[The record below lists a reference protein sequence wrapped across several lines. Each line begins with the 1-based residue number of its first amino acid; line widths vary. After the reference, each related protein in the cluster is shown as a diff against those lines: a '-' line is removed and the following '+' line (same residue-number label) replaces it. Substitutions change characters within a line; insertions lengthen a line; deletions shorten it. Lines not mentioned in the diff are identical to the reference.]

1 MLRAEKV
8 FRRSTPVLDHF
19 RKILVAQ
26 RPGRGA
32 KTGCV
37 RMCRVLD
44 GFPVPSEGQDGTL
57 GAGG

>member
-1 MLRAEKV
+1 MLGEEKV
-8 FRRSTPVLDHF
+8 LRCRTHVLNYF

-26 RPGRGA
+26 RPGGGT
-32 KTGCV
+32 KNGCV
-37 RMCRVLD
+37 GLCGVQD